1 MKRNDS
7 KIVTMMTRT
16 ILAVTIIFSTS
27 LCVSSNAQ
35 TDPVRAKLFT
45 DYAKSEAKAIKS
57 QNKQLEQMIGLHKL
71 TSDEVKKI
79 TNYQKRYNE
88 YLDSLKNFLT
98 WAANIYT
105 IFYEVDQTVK
115 NLNEL
120 KSIVVT
126 CPSNTM
132 AVALS
137 RSKNNIY
144 NDVID
149 NGIQVALDVKRLL
162 PLSEDGDRNSKM
174 SEFERIECIERVR
187 NDLRSM
193 NYKIRKMC
201 RLMRYTTL
209 MDSWYE
215 QKGTYRKPKS
225 MIEICNRSQ
234 KRWTST
240 AKAAAKLNCK

>member
-88 YLDSLKNFLT
+88 YLSKFAEGMRRSRIN
-98 WAANIYT
+98 
-105 IFYEVDQTVK
+105 VK
-115 NLNEL
+115 
-120 KSIVVT
+120 KS
-126 CPSNTM
+126 
-132 AVALS
+132 
-137 RSKNNIY
+137 R
-144 NDVID
+144 
-149 NGIQVALDVKRLL
+149 Q
-162 PLSEDGDRNSKM
+162 
-174 SEFERIECIERVR
+174 
-187 NDLRSM
+187 
-193 NYKIRKMC
+193 NYDC
-201 RLMRYTTL
+201 
-209 MDSWYE
+209 
-215 QKGTYRKPKS
+215 
-225 MIEICNRSQ
+225 
-234 KRWTST
+234 
-240 AKAAAKLNCK
+240 